1 MAYIVGRLLSSLSYS
16 GQLASTFNSKLHRMA
31 MTTIAAK
38 ANGWILHPKPNA
50 QASLRLFCFP
60 FAGGGAQSFRAW
72 PEALPSA
79 VEACPVQL
87 PGRESRM
94 KEPPFSDVSPM
105 VDALAAAIRPSLDK
119 PFALF
124 GHSMGAI
131 IAFELARRLRRDYK
145 LLPECLIVSARV
157 APQLHIPRPPIN
169 NLPPT
174 EFLEALKAMKG
185 TPKEVL
191 ENAELMEVITPL
203 LRADL
208 AVHEEYTYLEDTPL
222 ECPILAFGGLQDT
235 EASRQALDAW
245 REQTKANFTLRM
257 LPGEHFFIVTA
268 QTLFL
273 RTLSQELYQIARRAT
288 QLSLVASPSLV
299 VTSPVQP
306 ALSK

>member
-1 MAYIVGRLLSSLSYS
+1 
-16 GQLASTFNSKLHRMA
+16 
-31 MTTIAAK
+31 MTTSAAK
-38 ANGWILHPKPNA
+38 ANSWILRPRPNP

-72 PEALPSA
+72 PEALPGA
-79 VEACPVQL
+79 VETCPVQL

-119 PFALF
+119 PFVLF
-124 GHSMGAI
+124 GHSMGAV
-131 IAFELARRLRRDYK
+131 IAFELARKLRRDHK
-145 LLPECLIVSARV
+145 LLPACLIVSGRV
-157 APQLHIPRPPIN
+157 APHLQIPRPPIN

-208 AVHEEYTYLEDTPL
+208 AVHEKYRYFEDAPL

-235 EASRQALDAW
+235 EASRQAVDAW
-245 REQTKANFTLRM
+245 REHTKTKFTLRM

-268 QTLFL
+268 QALFL
-273 RTLSQELYQIARRAT
+273 RALSQELYQIGQKVT
-288 QLSLVASPSLV
+288 EVGSSPSPAV
-299 VTSPVQP
+299 VSASPVQP
-306 ALSK
+306 AESR